1 MAILKIKIW
10 KAKTIFENHTGN
22 KENNT
27 FALFRNTSAT
37 SGFEIISTYLNITNI
52 NNLEK

>member
-1 MAILKIKIW
+1 MAILKIKIY
-10 KAKTIFENHTGN
+10 KTKTIVENHTGN

-37 SGFEIISTYLNITNI
+37 SGFEIISTYLNIKHI
-52 NNLEK
+52 NYLKK